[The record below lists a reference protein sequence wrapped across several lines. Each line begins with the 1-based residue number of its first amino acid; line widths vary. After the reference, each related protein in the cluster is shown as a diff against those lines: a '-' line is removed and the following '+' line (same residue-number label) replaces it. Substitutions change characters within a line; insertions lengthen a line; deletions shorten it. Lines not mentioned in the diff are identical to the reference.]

1 MDIFIHNNYVIM
13 KPNKTDSNSLGL
25 SNSLCIMKI
34 TKLLQK
40 KKIFLQLDGLDHDPN
55 KYHLLN
61 LVKSLILF

>member
-1 MDIFIHNNYVIM
+1 ME
-13 KPNKTDSNSLGL
+13 PNKTDSNSLGL

-34 TKLLQK
+34 SKLLQ
-40 KKIFLQLDGLDHDPN
+40 KKIFLQLDGLDHDLN